1 MLINIK
7 LRLIQVTVVLI
18 VIHLAMISIT
28 AEAAE
33 SNAEKAFIPKE
44 KVITVIKKIK
54 NEMLVTKTGRFE
66 LIEATKITDIK
77 EKPVY
82 INQVTLPVEV
92 EIVFQRRRNRK
103 TPPQVLEIILQ
114 EEFKLPVQPE

>member
-7 LRLIQVTVVLI
+7 MRLIQVAVVLL

-33 SNAEKAFIPKE
+33 RDAEKVFIPKE

-66 LIEATKITDIK
+66 LIEATIITDIK